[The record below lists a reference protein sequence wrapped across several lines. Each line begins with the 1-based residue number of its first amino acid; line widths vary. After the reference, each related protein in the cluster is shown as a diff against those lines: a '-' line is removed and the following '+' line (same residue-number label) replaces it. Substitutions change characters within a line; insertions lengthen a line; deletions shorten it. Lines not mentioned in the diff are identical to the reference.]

1 MKELL
6 IDFTMVG
13 LLLFCMN
20 GLLNNHYI
28 QNEMVSKNIVAF
40 EQNVQKQ
47 KEVNLTAYS
56 VVGDDKKQAVRLSAT
71 LSTSDNTN
79 DSANQFAMDN
89 ATYMSHKAEVRKD
102 ITAFQNYVYE
112 QEDLLASEMTKE

>member
-20 GLLNNHYI
+20 GLNNHYI

-47 KEVNLTAYS
+47 KEVNSDEGLY
-56 VVGDDKKQAVRLSAT
+56 DNQKDNT
-71 LSTSDNTN
+71 LSLIVKKISQICIQIIQTIVLLIS
-79 DSANQFAMDN
+79 QFISN
-89 ATYMSHKAEVRKD
+89 
-102 ITAFQNYVYE
+102 I
-112 QEDLLASEMTKE
+112 L

>member
-47 KEVNLTAYS
+47 KEVN
-56 VVGDDKKQAVRLSAT
+56 
-71 LSTSDNTN
+71 SDE
-79 DSANQFAMDN
+79 DSRTELPRPCPGRRQR
-89 ATYMSHKAEVRKD
+89 TCRR
-102 ITAFQNYVYE
+102 
-112 QEDLLASEMTKE
+112 

>member
-13 LLLFCMN
+13 LLLFCM
-20 GLLNNHYI
+20 NNHYI

-47 KEVNLTAYS
+47 KEVNSDEGLY
-56 VVGDDKKQAVRLSAT
+56 DNQKDNT
-71 LSTSDNTN
+71 LSLIVKKISQICIQIIQTIVLLIS
-79 DSANQFAMDN
+79 QFISN
-89 ATYMSHKAEVRKD
+89 
-102 ITAFQNYVYE
+102 I
-112 QEDLLASEMTKE
+112 L

>member
-47 KEVNLTAYS
+47 KS
-56 VVGDDKKQAVRLSAT
+56 VK
-71 LSTSDNTN
+71 
-79 DSANQFAMDN
+79 
-89 ATYMSHKAEVRKD
+89 
-102 ITAFQNYVYE
+102 YVF
-112 QEDLLASEMTKE
+112 K

>member
-47 KEVNLTAYS
+47 KEVNSDEGLYDNQKDKSNLYPNNSNNCLAY
-56 VVGDDKKQAVRLSAT
+56 LSI
-71 LSTSDNTN
+71 
-79 DSANQFAMDN
+79 
-89 ATYMSHKAEVRKD
+89 Y
-102 ITAFQNYVYE
+102 
-112 QEDLLASEMTKE
+112 

>member
-40 EQNVQKQ
+40 EQNVQKHHNNNNHLN
-47 KEVNLTAYS
+47 KVKN
-56 VVGDDKKQAVRLSAT
+56 
-71 LSTSDNTN
+71 LSTPR
-79 DSANQFAMDN
+79 
-89 ATYMSHKAEVRKD
+89 RK
-102 ITAFQNYVYE
+102 N
-112 QEDLLASEMTKE
+112 S

>member
-47 KEVNLTAYS
+47 KEVNSDEGLYDNQKDNIVKRRS
-56 VVGDDKKQAVRLSAT
+56 YQSHYENLQA
-71 LSTSDNTN
+71 
-79 DSANQFAMDN
+79 
-89 ATYMSHKAEVRKD
+89 
-102 ITAFQNYVYE
+102 
-112 QEDLLASEMTKE
+112 

>member
-28 QNEMVSKNIVAF
+28 QNEMVSKNIVLL
-40 EQNVQKQ
+40 NKMY
-47 KEVNLTAYS
+47 KN
-56 VVGDDKKQAVRLSAT
+56 KKKLIQMKVSMIIKKIIHFL
-71 LSTSDNTN
+71 
-79 DSANQFAMDN
+79 
-89 ATYMSHKAEVRKD
+89 
-102 ITAFQNYVYE
+102 
-112 QEDLLASEMTKE
+112 

>member
-1 MKELL
+1 MALE
-6 IDFTMVG
+6 
-13 LLLFCMN
+13 
-20 GLLNNHYI
+20 
-28 QNEMVSKNIVAF
+28 
-40 EQNVQKQ
+40 KQ

-89 ATYMSHKAEVRKD
+89 ATYMAHKAEVRKD

-112 QEDLLASEMTKE
+112 QEDLIASEMTKE

>member
-28 QNEMVSKNIVAF
+28 QNEMVSKILLLLNKMYK
-40 EQNVQKQ
+40 N
-47 KEVNLTAYS
+47 
-56 VVGDDKKQAVRLSAT
+56 KKKLIQMKVSMIIKKIIHFL
-71 LSTSDNTN
+71 
-79 DSANQFAMDN
+79 
-89 ATYMSHKAEVRKD
+89 
-102 ITAFQNYVYE
+102 
-112 QEDLLASEMTKE
+112 

>member
-47 KEVNLTAYS
+47 KEVNSDEGLY
-56 VVGDDKKQAVRLSAT
+56 DNQKDNT
-71 LSTSDNTN
+71 LSLIVKKISQTIVLLIS
-79 DSANQFAMDN
+79 QFISN
-89 ATYMSHKAEVRKD
+89 
-102 ITAFQNYVYE
+102 I
-112 QEDLLASEMTKE
+112 L

>member
-40 EQNVQKQ
+40 EQMYKN
-47 KEVNLTAYS
+47 
-56 VVGDDKKQAVRLSAT
+56 KKKLIQMKVSMIIKKIIHFL
-71 LSTSDNTN
+71 
-79 DSANQFAMDN
+79 
-89 ATYMSHKAEVRKD
+89 
-102 ITAFQNYVYE
+102 
-112 QEDLLASEMTKE
+112 

>member
-6 IDFTMVG
+6 IDFTMAG

-47 KEVNLTAYS
+47 KEVN
-56 VVGDDKKQAVRLSAT
+56 
-71 LSTSDNTN
+71 
-79 DSANQFAMDN
+79 
-89 ATYMSHKAEVRKD
+89 
-102 ITAFQNYVYE
+102 
-112 QEDLLASEMTKE
+112 

>member
-47 KEVNLTAYS
+47 KEVNSLS
-56 VVGDDKKQAVRLSAT
+56 LIVKKISQICIQIIQTIVLLIS
-71 LSTSDNTN
+71 
-79 DSANQFAMDN
+79 QFISN
-89 ATYMSHKAEVRKD
+89 
-102 ITAFQNYVYE
+102 I
-112 QEDLLASEMTKE
+112 L